1 MPSAVQLAKRAEQQL
16 SRLLSG
22 EGAAAGSA
30 RAAAFAALDAL
41 EGALEREPAG
51 PFSSELTR

>member
-1 MPSAVQLAKRAEQQL
+1 MPSAVQLAKRVEQQL
-16 SRLLSG
+16 NRLFGG
-22 EGAAAGSA
+22 EGMVGSA
-30 RAAAFAALDAL
+30 RAATFAALDAL